1 MIGQWVY
8 ADSVISTAA
17 NTSGEDGQMKTICV
31 RLTKQF
37 DHRVRVL
44 AAEQDMTRSE
54 LVRQA
59 LQEKVARLECG
70 AGELPVCATPGV
82 SQGHDESDLTAM
94 WMDNETITGRS
105 KASEA

>member
-1 MIGQWVY
+1 
-8 ADSVISTAA
+8 
-17 NTSGEDGQMKTICV
+17 MKTICV

-54 LVRQA
+54 LVREA

-70 AGELPVCATPGV
+70 ADKLSSSATPGV
-82 SQGHDESDLTAM
+82 SQGEDESDLLTAM
-94 WMDNETITGRS
+94 WMDNETITRRS
-105 KASEA
+105 KTSEA

>member
-1 MIGQWVY
+1 
-8 ADSVISTAA
+8 
-17 NTSGEDGQMKTICV
+17 MKTICV

-54 LVRQA
+54 LVREA

-70 AGELPVCATPGV
+70 AGALPACATSGV
-82 SQGHDESDLTAM
+82 PQGKDESDLLTTM

-105 KASEA
+105 KTSEA